1 MRITETKLRK
11 LIKRTLIEE
20 QKMNRLMNEGFLSSE
35 KVAVALAAA
44 VLAIVGFSHM
54 ITGSSADLKAAAEH
68 LDDPGVHQVLTGE
81 QIGTLQN
88 VSGMTISPGTEMTTI
103 LNQHY
108 KRKGRRV

>member
-1 MRITETKLRK
+1 MRITETQLRK

-20 QKMNRLMNEGFLSSE
+20 QKMNRLMNEGFPTGE

-54 ITGSSADLKAAAEH
+54 ITGSSADLKTAAEH
-68 LDDPGVHQVLTGE
+68 IGKPEVHDVLTRD
-81 QIGTLQN
+81 QIKTIQIADG
-88 VSGMTISPGTEMTTI
+88 GMTDSPSTELTV